1 MSSSRLV
8 VSVPDELVHGSLEHL
23 SDRVDFI
30 LWDMSGPAP
39 VSDIDIVVPPYLRP
53 VTVLEQLHGVRVRLV
68 QSQLNGYDGVD
79 SVLPAGVVYANAASV
94 HESST
99 AELTLALVLAAQRG
113 IPGFVRSTAAG
124 RWDATWHPSLADR
137 RVLLIGYGGVGKAIE
152 SRLLP
157 FETEV
162 TRVASRE
169 RIDERGVIYDVESL
183 PRLLPEAEIVI
194 VVVPLTPATTHL
206 VDDEFL
212 SHMARRQSAR
222 QCGTRQGRRH
232 GSTHEARPERA
243 VAPRSGRHRSGTTPR
258 RSPALRDA
266 ERAHLAPRRR
276 RVVRNAAACCPLDRR
291 ADRPD
296 DAGRNAHQHH
306 LPSRECAFMSRGHHL
321 QCAVPKSPLE
331 RT

>member
-152 SRLLP
+152 SRLLS

-212 SHMARRQSAR
+212 SHMPDGSLLVNVARGKVADTEALMKHARNGRLRLALDVTDPEPLPDGHPLFAMPNVLISPHVGGASSAMPPR
-222 QCGTRQGRRH
+222 A
-232 GSTHEARPERA
+232 ARLIEEQIARMMRGETPINIIFPRA
-243 VAPRSGRHRSGTTPR
+243 SAPS
-258 RSPALRDA
+258 
-266 ERAHLAPRRR
+266 
-276 RVVRNAAACCPLDRR
+276 
-291 ADRPD
+291 
-296 DAGRNAHQHH
+296 
-306 LPSRECAFMSRGHHL
+306 
-321 QCAVPKSPLE
+321 
-331 RT
+331 